1 MSQTPK
7 CNQCG
12 ETNPNRLVVSSQ
24 IKSGY
29 RSICKTCNNDSK
41 RKARE
46 NMRLRALNPPPRAPD
61 VVGPRDY
68 VPDGNYV
75 PDPLAYYR
83 NNGNKHI
90 QSRGM

>member
-1 MSQTPK
+1 MQK

-12 ETNPNRLVVSSQ
+12 ETNLNRLVVSSQ

-29 RSICKTCNNDSK
+29 RSICKTCNNASK
-41 RKARE
+41 KQARE
-46 NMRLRALNPPPRAPD
+46 NQRLLALNPPPKPENAAP
-61 VVGPRDY
+61 PRTHFGTGSY
-68 VPDGNYV
+68 T

-83 NNGNKHI
+83 NDGNKHI